1 MAKKKEQKQT
11 INPQDYDSYILVA
24 ADLSLRRPGFCVL
37 YFNRNNEN
45 PISKVQLYSVDNKT
59 KQKSRG
65 QLLLDNANIF
75 KKILS
80 LNIGHTPLFFVREK
94 SINNCNVKMARSGSA
109 AKSGVSEVVGVMDLI
124 AWEIAH
130 AEWDEIYPVTVKKTV
145 TGSGKSE
152 KTAVAK
158 CLPLYYGKENP
169 LEFRCDD
176 ESDAAA
182 VAIAWLISKG
192 EIKQIIQED
201 AIHEGQ
207 EKNNS
212 CM

>member
-11 INPQDYDSYILVA
+11 VNPQDYDSYILVA

-45 PISKVQLYSVDNKT
+45 PISRVQLYSVDNKT

-80 LNIGHTPLFFVREK
+80 LNIGYTPLFFVREK
-94 SINNCNVKMARSGSA
+94 SINNCNARMARSGSA

-124 AWEIAH
+124 AWETAH

-152 KTAVAK
+152 KTTVAK

-169 LEFRCDD
+169 LEFQCDD